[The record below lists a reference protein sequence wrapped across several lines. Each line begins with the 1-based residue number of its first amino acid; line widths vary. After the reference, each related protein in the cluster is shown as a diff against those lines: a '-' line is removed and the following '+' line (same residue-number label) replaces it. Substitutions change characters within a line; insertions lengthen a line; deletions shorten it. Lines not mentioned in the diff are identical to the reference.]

1 VVDPGSRQLAYHE
14 ARAEAVAQ
22 ILAADDRVFVLG
34 GDLSSPFNP
43 PNTLEEQFPGRFMT
57 PPIAELGAAGF
68 GIGAAM
74 AGNRPIVSLYT
85 ASFLFEAWPQVV
97 NEAANVSYMSNGR
110 VGAGVV
116 FFLVHGLR
124 GQGAAQHSAS
134 PQAMLWNAPGLKL
147 VLPSSPYDVKG
158 LLATSVQDGNP
169 VVFLDHLL
177 LADVRGPVPEELY
190 TIPFGVADVKRA
202 GEDITIVASS
212 LMVQKALAAA
222 EVLAG
227 EGISAEIVDPRT
239 LVPLDEETILASVR
253 KTGRL
258 VVADE
263 CPLRCSV
270 ASEIAATVAERAWEA
285 LKAPPRR
292 VARVDV
298 PTPFSPPLE
307 RHIEPTTE
315 KIADAARAA
324 LRGTWRS

>member
-1 VVDPGSRQLAYHE
+1 MGDPGTRELAYHE

-22 ILAADDRVFVLG
+22 ILAADERVFVLG
-34 GDLSSPFNP
+34 GDLSTPFNP
-43 PNTLEEQFPGRFMT
+43 PNTLEEQFPDRFMT

-124 GQGAAQHSAS
+124 GQGAAQHSSS

-158 LLATSVQDGNP
+158 LLASSVQDGNP

-177 LADVRGPVPEELY
+177 LADVRGPVPEDLY

-202 GEDITIVASS
+202 GEDVTIVATS

-222 EVLAG
+222 EILAG
-227 EGISAEIVDPRT
+227 EGIAAEVVDPRT
-239 LVPLDEETILASVR
+239 LVPLDEETILQSVR

-263 CPLRCSV
+263 CPLRCGV
-270 ASEIAATVAERAWEA
+270 ASEIAATVAEQAWDA

-292 VARVDV
+292 VTRLDV

-307 RHIEPTTE
+307 RYVEPTTE
-315 KIADAARAA
+315 KIVEAARKTVRAA
-324 LRGTWRS
+324 PS